1 MFFEKLEF
9 RVVDCCCVEINE
21 CFWIQ
26 CFRYDQCVDNVWM
39 LYLVEFGI
47 GVLVG
52 VIGGFFGVV
61 LGVFVVVIFGGVYV
75 GYQLYECWE
84 IYICDCQEICDC

>member
-1 MFFEKLEF
+1 
-9 RVVDCCCVEINE
+9 
-21 CFWIQ
+21 
-26 CFRYDQCVDNVWM
+26 M

-75 GYQLYECWE
+75 GY
-84 IYICDCQEICDC
+84 